1 MHAHRAAAH
10 EVVER
15 AGGGVHVFLE
25 LLRLA
30 DGQGQAGHGD
40 EGVAGAGL
48 EPRIAGDD
56 VLFAAEL
63 LAELVGGVHQAVVE
77 GVARVVGGNFALD
90 EGFERGGVARI
101 ERGGEHNALAA
112 GDGHLEIARHEEVFR
127 FVVAAFALFGVVE
140 AAIPVGGVVIGGAV
154 AVELHDEVG
163 IAVIEIEGHAVFDFA
178 VVGARRAVLVCPAAH
193 GAEGQKGAQA
203 QRGGRVGFEQRVA
216 NEEPIALVAE
226 DDFLLQHHAADA
238 VDPSGHF
245 VPLEA
250 LDVFVAARAVVLAHV
265 FMQAEVEFRA
275 VLHDGFVERGEE
287 HVVFVVDGG
296 HGHDKEAVVFADV
309 APRECGR
316 AVGARL
322 VGEQEFLHQGFLQV
336 GHLRFVET
344 KEGHRQR
351 VGANG

>member
-1 MHAHRAAAH
+1 M
-10 EVVER
+10 
-15 AGGGVHVFLE
+15 
-25 LLRLA
+25 
-30 DGQGQAGHGD
+30 
-40 EGVAGAGL
+40 
-48 EPRIAGDD
+48 
-56 VLFAAEL
+56 
-63 LAELVGGVHQAVVE
+63 GGVHQAVVE

-154 AVELHDEVG
+154 AIELHDEVG
-163 IAVIEIEGHAVFDFA
+163 IAVIEIEGHAVFHLA
-178 VVGARRAVLVCPAAH
+178 VVGACHAVLVCPAAH

-226 DDFLLQHHAADA
+226 DDLLLQHHTADA

-250 LDVFVAARAVVLAHV
+250 LDVFVAARAVILAYV
-265 FMQAEVEFRA
+265 FMQAEVELRA

-287 HVVFVVDGG
+287 HVVLVVDGG